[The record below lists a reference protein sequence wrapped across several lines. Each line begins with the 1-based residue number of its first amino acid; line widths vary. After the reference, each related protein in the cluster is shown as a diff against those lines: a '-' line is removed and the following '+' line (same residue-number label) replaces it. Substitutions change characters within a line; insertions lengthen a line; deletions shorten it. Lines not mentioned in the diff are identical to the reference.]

1 MNFDF
6 PSNGFLMFSKLLN
19 LSNYTQILYFQK
31 KHQNNVREVVEVE
44 VQNMKNHQFELYIVT
59 FPEGVRKRYYLKL
72 KRTFEVP
79 FRIYIYI
86 YIYTRLRTPK
96 SLCFSEKHRFDLD
109 LYRAETY
116 VAKISMV

>member
-86 YIYTRLRTPK
+86 YTYTFTDSK
-96 SLCFSEKHRFDLD
+96 IIVFFYEKHRFDLGF
-109 LYRAETY
+109 YRAETY
-116 VAKISMV
+116 VAKMSMV